1 MSVPSMFYG
10 SEIWGA
16 LPAREIS
23 VLEQIQKQ
31 IAKHIQGLHR
41 RTHDEIV
48 RGLLGWQTEAKFCL

>member
-10 SEIWGA
+10 TEIWGA
-16 LPAREIS
+16 LPVREIR

-31 IAKHIQGLHR
+31 IAKHIQGFHR

-48 RGLLGWQTEAKFCL
+48 RGLLD